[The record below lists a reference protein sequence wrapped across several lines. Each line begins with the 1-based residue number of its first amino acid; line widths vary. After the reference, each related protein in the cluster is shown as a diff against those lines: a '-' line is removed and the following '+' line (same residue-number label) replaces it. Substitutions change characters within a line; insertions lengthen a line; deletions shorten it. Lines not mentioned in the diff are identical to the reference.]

1 MTPRRNEVDVV
12 ISRLD
17 DRGHQSMKSAAT
29 HHVGRPEGTVGRV
42 RVRVRDRGGTFG
54 EDETGKL
61 PVDPVLGFTDGN
73 TLA

>member
-1 MTPRRNEVDVV
+1 
-12 ISRLD
+12 
-17 DRGHQSMKSAAT
+17 MKSAAT